1 MGHIA
6 ALLSKTDEDVSKT
19 LLRMLEASSLI
30 KGDAYG
36 LASSNGVAI
45 TYSSRSLRGGGN
57 PMLGYKLTKIQPDD
71 LPQPL
76 DQHGYAMVFEG
87 RIWDRPS
94 PSNVSTATDLMG
106 ASPSQG
112 IQRLIK
118 QVDGSYAVASISGNS
133 ILCGRDPVGV
143 FPLYF
148 GESPKIAGVASNR
161 KMLWVAGLET
171 TPIPPGHFAKI
182 TTGGVSTTPVRTI
195 RQPSVTKMKMAEAV
209 EELDRTLSKAATA
222 RCRGLSRVALGFS
235 GGIDSS
241 LLAHYLDEAGVE
253 VNLIC
258 VGMENSTDFGAA
270 EQSAED
276 LGLSIRLKSFT
287 VEDVDEDLDNVLWS
301 VEEPDPMK
309 VGVALPLHW
318 TVRSSA
324 ESGNRVF
331 FSGSGSDELFGGYYR
346 HIREYVESGRSVMGT
361 MFKDVVASHE
371 VNYSR
376 DLKICSDAG
385 MELRL
390 PFADIGVVE
399 LGLSIPPELK
409 LPPDPGDP
417 RKLVLRALAE
427 RLGFPMEIASRR
439 KRAVQYSTGVHKA
452 LVRLAKKGG
461 KTLHGYLAKRFNRV
475 KEDRLRGLQES

>member
-6 ALLSKTDEDVSKT
+6 ALLSKTDEDVSKII
-19 LLRMLEASSLI
+19 LRMLEASSLI

-36 LASSNGVAI
+36 LASSDGVAI
-45 TYSSRSLRGGGN
+45 AYSTSTLEGEGN

-76 DQHGYAMVFEG
+76 EQHGYAMAFEG
-87 RIWDRPS
+87 RIWDRPG
-94 PSNVSTATDLMG
+94 PSDVLTATDLMG
-106 ASPSQG
+106 VNPSQG
-112 IQRLIK
+112 IQRLIE
-118 QVDGSYAVASISGNS
+118 QVDGSYAVASIFGDS

-148 GESPKIAGVASNR
+148 ADSPKLVGVASNR
-161 KMLWVAGLET
+161 KMLWATGLEA
-171 TPIPPGHFAKI
+171 TPIPPGHFTKI
-182 TTGGVSTTPVRTI
+182 TTGGVSTTPVRII
-195 RQPSVTKMKMAEAV
+195 RQPEVTKMTMAEAV
-209 EELDRTLSKAATA
+209 TELNRTLSKAVIA
-222 RCRGLSRVALGFS
+222 RCRGLSKASLGFS

-241 LLAHYLDEAGVE
+241 LLAYYLDEAGVGID
-253 VNLIC
+253 LIC
-258 VGMENSTDFGAA
+258 VGMENSRDFDEA

-287 VEDVDEDLDNVLWS
+287 VEDVEEGLDNVLWS

-318 TVRSSA
+318 AVRSSV
-324 ESGNRVF
+324 ELGNRVF

-346 HIREYVESGRSVMGT
+346 HVREYVESGRSVMGT
-361 MFKDVVASHE
+361 MFNDVVASYE
-371 VNYSR
+371 VNYGR
-376 DLKICSDAG
+376 DHKICSDAG

-390 PFADIGVVE
+390 PFADIEVVE

-409 LPPDPGDP
+409 LPSDPGDP

-427 RLGFPMEIASRR
+427 RLGLPFEIASRR
-439 KRAVQYSTGVHKA
+439 KRAVQYSTGVLKA
-452 LVRLAKKGG
+452 LRRLAKKGG
-461 KTLHGYLAKRFNRV
+461 KTLRAYLAERFSMV
-475 KEDRLRGLQES
+475 KKNRLRGLQES

>member
-19 LLRMLEASSLI
+19 ILRMLEASSPNR
-30 KGDAYG
+30 GDAYG

-45 TYSSRSLRGGGN
+45 AYSSRSLRGGGN

-112 IQRLIK
+112 IQSLIK
-118 QVDGSYAVASISGNS
+118 QVNGSYFVASISGNS
-133 ILCGRDPVGV
+133 ILCGRGPVGV

-148 GESPKIAGVASNR
+148 GESSKIAGVASNR
-161 KMLWVAGLET
+161 KMLWVAGLEA
-171 TPIPPGHFAKI
+171 TPIPPGHFSKI
-182 TTGGVSTTPVRTI
+182 TTRGVSTTPVRTI

-241 LLAHYLDEAGVE
+241 LLAHYLDEVGVE

-287 VEDVDEDLDNVLWS
+287 VVDVDEDLDNVLWS

-309 VGVALPLHW
+309 VSVAIPFHW
-318 TVRSSA
+318 AVKSSA

-346 HIREYVESGRSVMGT
+346 HVREYVESGRSVMET
-361 MFKDVVASHE
+361 MFKDVISSHE

-376 DLKICSDAG
+376 DHKICSDAG

-390 PFADIGVVE
+390 PFADIEVAE

-409 LPPDPGDP
+409 LPPDLGDP

-427 RLGFPMEIASRR
+427 RLGFPLEIASRR

-452 LVRLAKKGG
+452 LGRLAKKGG
-461 KTLHGYLAKRFNRV
+461 KTLHEYLAERFNRV
-475 KEDRLRGLQES
+475 KEDRLRSLQES

>member
-1 MGHIA
+1 MG
-6 ALLSKTDEDVSKT
+6 T
-19 LLRMLEASSLI
+19 
-30 KGDAYG
+30 
-36 LASSNGVAI
+36 N
-45 TYSSRSLRGGGN
+45 
-57 PMLGYKLTKIQPDD
+57 
-71 LPQPL
+71 
-76 DQHGYAMVFEG
+76 
-87 RIWDRPS
+87 
-94 PSNVSTATDLMG
+94 
-106 ASPSQG
+106 PSQG
-112 IQRLIK
+112 IQRLIE
-118 QVDGSYAVASISGNS
+118 QVDGSYAVASISGDS
-133 ILCGRDPVGV
+133 ILCGRDPIGV

-148 GESPKIAGVASNR
+148 GESLKIAGVASNR
-161 KMLWVAGLET
+161 KMLWAAGLEA
-171 TPIPPGHFAKI
+171 TPIPPGHFTKI

-195 RQPSVTKMKMAEAV
+195 RQPSVTKMKMEEAV

-253 VNLIC
+253 VDLIC
-258 VGMENSTDFGAA
+258 VGMDNSTDFGTA
-270 EQSAED
+270 EHSAED
-276 LGLSIRLKSFT
+276 LDLSIRLKSFT

-301 VEEPDPMK
+301 VEEPNPMK

-324 ESGNRVF
+324 ESGNRIF
-331 FSGSGSDELFGGYYR
+331 FSGSGGDELFGGYYR
-346 HIREYVESGRSVMGT
+346 HVREYVESGRSVMET
-361 MFKDVVASHE
+361 IFKDVVASHE

-427 RLGFPMEIASRR
+427 RVGFPMEIASRR
-439 KRAVQYSTGVHKA
+439 KRAVQYSSGVHKA